1 LFIEALLRLLGT
13 AVGCAVLD
21 FRGESSQLGICADVL
36 AQATDVFDGDEN
48 AMSLGVVQL
57 EVFGS
62 GAIISLKHPG
72 THVPADAM
80 GGMDNQFARL
90 KWRGELS

>member
-1 LFIEALLRLLGT
+1 M
-13 AVGCAVLD
+13 LD
-21 FRGESSQLGICADVL
+21 LRGESGQLSVRAEVL
-36 AQATDVFDGDEN
+36 GQATDVFNGDEN
-48 AMSLGVVQL
+48 PVSLGVIEL

-62 GAIISLKHPG
+62 GAIVGLKHPG

-80 GGMDNQFARL
+80 CGMDNQFARL

>member
-1 LFIEALLRLLGT
+1 
-13 AVGCAVLD
+13 VLD
-21 FRGESSQLGICADVL
+21 FRGKSGQLRVDAEVL

-48 AMSLGVVQL
+48 PMPLSVIEL
-57 EVFGS
+57 EVFGP
-62 GAIISLKHPG
+62 GAIIRLKHPG

>member
-1 LFIEALLRLLGT
+1 
-13 AVGCAVLD
+13 VLD
-21 FRGESSQLGICADVL
+21 FRGKPSQLRVCAEVL
-36 AQATDVFDGDEN
+36 AQATDVFDRDEN
-48 AMSLGVVQL
+48 PVPLSVIKL
-57 EVFGS
+57 EVLGS
-62 GAIISLKHPG
+62 GAIIGLKHPG